1 MESLKLKEIV
11 GNTDIYLLDQI
22 LKSRYQQ
29 EDKILDVGSGKG
41 RNIHWFYHNNYNIY
55 GIDKDIKAI
64 ESTKN
69 IFPKIASHFSCS
81 EVENLPFKK

>member
-41 RNIHWFYHNNYNIY
+41 RNIHWFYHNNLIY
-55 GIDKDIKAI
+55 MALIK
-64 ESTKN
+64 T
-69 IFPKIASHFSCS
+69 
-81 EVENLPFKK
+81 